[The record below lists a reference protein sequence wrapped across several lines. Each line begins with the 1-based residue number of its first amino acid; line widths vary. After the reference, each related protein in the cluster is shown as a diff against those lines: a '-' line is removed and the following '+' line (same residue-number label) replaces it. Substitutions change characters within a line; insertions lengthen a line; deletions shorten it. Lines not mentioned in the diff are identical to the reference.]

1 MLNMKRLFYLWAFLG
16 LEHKGE
22 LKKTYFYEHSDEV
35 SKKNLSMVKSLSVF
49 ITIIGIATII
59 MALTFFNEPLLALIY
74 VGIIVLEIIAFI
86 NACIIEKFKNKFF
99 TSTLLLS
106 IYLFHMLVIGSILS
120 TVYSP
125 RESALVFVVVLAI
138 SQILFILP
146 PILPTIIG
154 FATMLGTFIISYNV
168 KDTFYFKAD
177 IVNCVCVFILS
188 ITLGWRFT
196 KIRIEEDE
204 AKNKAI
210 ELSKELEKLSLIDQ
224 LTNLR
229 NHRSFQNTYYNLF
242 EDVKSRKEQIG
253 IIMIDIDKFKLYN
266 DGHGHLQGDKC
277 LSQIGE
283 CFSKLENENII
294 PFRFGGEEFV
304 VIVKDKECERIDE
317 IAENFRSSVE
327 KLSINHE
334 YSTVSNV
341 VTISLGLYLGKPEQV
356 SMPMQLVDYADI
368 ALYKSKKSGGNT
380 VTYGK
385 T

>member
-1 MLNMKRLFYLWAFLG
+1 MLNMKRLFYLWAFLD

-22 LKKTYFYEHSDEV
+22 LKKTYFCEHSDEV
-35 SKKNLSMVKSLSVF
+35 AKKNLSMVKSLSVF

-59 MALTFFNEPLLALIY
+59 MAMTFFNEPLLAFIY
-74 VGIIVLEIIAFI
+74 IGIIVLEIIAFI

-99 TSTLLLS
+99 TSTLLSS

-229 NHRSFQNTYYNLF
+229 NHRS
-242 EDVKSRKEQIG
+242 
-253 IIMIDIDKFKLYN
+253 YN